1 VDKPTPNPGDS
12 LLSIPNLLSTSRF
25 VLAVVLFV
33 LIAMGSW
40 LACLL
45 VFVVATVTDWLDGY
59 LARRLG
65 QTSALG
71 RSLDPLA
78 DKVLTCGT
86 FIFLLPLGVK
96 EEWLTA
102 WMVTLVVARE
112 LIITGLRGYLEQQ
125 GVPFGADWQGKIKM
139 VLQCAALIAIF
150 VELWL
155 RPALTPGEAAAL
167 FLQRTRDALVW
178 AMVVATALSGLQY
191 LWKAARWLR

>member
-1 VDKPTPNPGDS
+1 VDKPPPNPAES
-12 LLSIPNLLSTSRF
+12 LLSLPNLLSASRF

-33 LIAMGSW
+33 LIAVGSW

-45 VFVVATVTDWLDGY
+45 VFLVATVTDWLDGY
-59 LARRLG
+59 LARLQG
-65 QTSALG
+65 LTSALG

-78 DKVLTCGT
+78 DKVLTCGA
-86 FIFLLPLGVK
+86 FIFLLPLGGA
-96 EEWLTA
+96 EGWLTA

-125 GVPFGADWQGKIKM
+125 GVPFGADWLGKIKM
-139 VLQCAALIAIF
+139 ALQCAALIAIF

-155 RPALTPGEAAAL
+155 RSAESAAW
-167 FLQRTRDALVW
+167 FLKAARDGLIW